1 MPGAQEQHCQGAFG
15 LTVNTEFHTR
25 TLTDDAYNFA
35 RGFSLNFDNIGG
47 INFIT
52 VELNAPTSTSL
63 SLRTFRFALSF
74 ALLHYLLA
82 EFLAALISTR
92 FVWTRSL
99 QLRFTIAAWAVQLNR
114 LKLLNDC
121 WAAITRA
128 WLLLLAYFLP
138 AGCPFARPSC
148 WAVHWQ
154 TLFVAPTDTDT
165 LTDRQIHWLTGDAF
179 DKSQ

>member
-15 LTVNTEFHTR
+15 LTANTEFHTK

-92 FVWTRSL
+92 FV
-99 QLRFTIAAWAVQLNR
+99 
-114 LKLLNDC
+114 
-121 WAAITRA
+121 
-128 WLLLLAYFLP
+128 
-138 AGCPFARPSC
+138 
-148 WAVHWQ
+148 
-154 TLFVAPTDTDT
+154 
-165 LTDRQIHWLTGDAF
+165 
-179 DKSQ
+179 